1 VGICLARVYDSTIT
15 VCAKGFSTYIRVNV
29 AASKILGGN
38 VFGTGIFH

>member
-1 VGICLARVYDSTIT
+1 MTQQLQSVQKDS
-15 VCAKGFSTYIRVNV
+15 ALYIRVNV